1 MPIPLFQKEVFAKK
15 TWRLRKWQQELNFIF
30 LFLVSLS
37 FYIYYIIIF
46 DENQIFI

>member
-1 MPIPLFQKEVFAKK
+1 MPIPLFQKEMFTKK
-15 TWRLRKWQQELNFIF
+15 TWRLRKWQQELNFI

-46 DENQIFI
+46 GENQIFI